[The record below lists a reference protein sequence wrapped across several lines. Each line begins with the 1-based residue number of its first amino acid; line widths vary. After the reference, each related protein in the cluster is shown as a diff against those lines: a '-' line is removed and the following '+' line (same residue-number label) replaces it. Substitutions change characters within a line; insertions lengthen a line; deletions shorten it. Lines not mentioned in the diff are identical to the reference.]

1 MQVAQ
6 KHALRGYDAVQL
18 AVALEVQTLSTSL
31 RLSPIILVSA
41 DTELN
46 ATALAEG
53 LLIENPNLYP

>member
-46 ATALAEG
+46 ATDLAEG